1 MNRLPM
7 SPGDTPET
15 VATPTANRALAVLLL
30 VGGAVGL
37 TAAFSLVLEKIALLT
52 DANYTPTCSLNP
64 VLNCGSVMKTPQAEL
79 FGFPNPL
86 IGVAAFPVLIATGAI
101 LLAGARP
108 ARWYW
113 LGLQAGVTLGMGFVG
128 WLIFQSLYRIG
139 ALCPYCMAVWA
150 VVVPM
155 FWYVTLHNA
164 STGTFGARAAH
175 SRVVR
180 ALREWHLFGLIV
192 LVLTI
197 VGLVLEQ
204 FWYYWRTV
212 LL

>member
-1 MNRLPM
+1 M
-7 SPGDTPET
+7 STDGTPEGIEPST
-15 VATPTANRALAVLLL
+15 TGDRALAVLLL
-30 VGGAVGL
+30 SGGLVGL
-37 TAAFSLVLEKIALLT
+37 AAAFTLVLEKLALLG
-52 DANYTPTCSLNP
+52 DATYTPTCSLNP

-86 IGVAAFPVLIATGAI
+86 IGIATFPVLIATGAV

-113 LGLQAGVTLGMGFVG
+113 LGLQAGVTLGVTFVG

-139 ALCPYCMAVWA
+139 ALCPYCMVVWT

-155 FWYVTLHNA
+155 FWYVSLRNA
-164 STGTFGARAAH
+164 NAGVLGVAVAR

-180 ALREWHLFGLIV
+180 ALRDWHLFGLVVLALIV
-192 LVLTI
+192 
-197 VGLVLEQ
+197 VGLILEQ

-212 LL
+212 LS